1 MQLEEDRR
9 ARHEGGVRLQ
19 GPELA
24 EPDRDPLAVV
34 VGADRRVHHG
44 GEHPEDDHEGEHEV
58 HRLVHHRRRPE
69 HPPVGAASV
78 DEEEESAHAG
88 DRRGE
93 PDRDRHEVVHV
104 VGQADGAGPR
114 FRDSEPDRVPEED
127 PDDPV
132 VEHRRADP

>member
-1 MQLEEDRR
+1 
-9 ARHEGGVRLQ
+9 
-19 GPELA
+19 
-24 EPDRDPLAVV
+24 
-34 VGADRRVHHG
+34 
-44 GEHPEDDHEGEHEV
+44 
-58 HRLVHHRRRPE
+58 
-69 HPPVGAASV
+69 ASV

-132 VEHRRADP
+132 VEHRRADPQQLRFVDLARTGRPAELVLPPPPDVPADEDRKSTRLNSSHVSISYAVLCLKKKKGKRKNDT